1 MASKDAGFLPP
12 VGVGGWI
19 VFVTSRFVFTSELL
33 KPELAIGFPLESKAV
48 EFLLRAC
55 AIRSELSHQS
65 WARPASIWTPPKCRG
80 GFTRPPNIHPSS
92 VLALCATVHG
102 RPFSVRWSRV
112 RRGRR
117 GVEPFVPAAHV
128 REQGGAAEPVG

>member
-55 AIRSELSHQS
+55 AIRSELSHQY
-65 WARPASIWTPPKCRG
+65 WARPASIWTPPKCRD
-80 GFTRPPNIHPSS
+80 GFTCPPNIHPSS
-92 VLALCATVHG
+92 LLAISANVHW
-102 RPFSVRWSRV
+102 RP
-112 RRGRR
+112 
-117 GVEPFVPAAHV
+117 
-128 REQGGAAEPVG
+128 GGCRSEEHTSELQSL